1 MILWFQQVCK
11 KRLVEFFKEEKE
23 HLCCQH
29 YVISQEVTKKIKE
42 TFQISVPQK
51 PNLMLIK
58 VIYPNSA
65 AGCSKRSKWYHKQS
79 CPNNSYLIFQFD
91 MAANWF
97 SSDIRWTL
105 SNHSHPPNHFWDKT
119 QKMWLTHCMKTHHK
133 MSQLTFFH
141 LSSNIWIFAPIR
153 IWITPHKRDHFKPF

>member
-1 MILWFQQVCK
+1 MAFVGIQLRFSIYASFLLISNFDHCRNTNPEFLKKFHKWEKILRQNWNLEIFVLSAKIIIQQVCK

-58 VIYPNSA
+58 VIYPNSV
-65 AGCSKRSKWYHKQS
+65 GCSKRPKWYHKQS

-91 MAANWF
+91 MAAN
-97 SSDIRWTL
+97 
-105 SNHSHPPNHFWDKT
+105 
-119 QKMWLTHCMKTHHK
+119 
-133 MSQLTFFH
+133 
-141 LSSNIWIFAPIR
+141 
-153 IWITPHKRDHFKPF
+153 